1 MPLPLIPVIAGAA
14 RAVAPLIAGTVA
26 RTAAGTAGR
35 AVAGQAAKKAGQQ
48 AAQKTAFGVGRTASG
63 AAGSGT
69 TGSGKTLQATKPR
82 KEWDWSNMASNF
94 TSNDGDFV

>member
-14 RAVAPLIAGTVA
+14 RVVAPLIAGTVA
-26 RTAAGTAGR
+26 RAAAGTAGR

-48 AAQKTAFGVGRTASG
+48 ATQKTAFGVGRTATS
-63 AAGSGT
+63 
-69 TGSGKTLQATKPR
+69 SGKTLQATKPR